1 MSLFETIEMRT
12 ALTAHQAMG
21 TAALMRWMR
30 DSLPLYPPSK
40 ARMEAARTGL
50 IALLEQPEVDAPN
63 ALNAMLQVWSEGPAI
78 ESTTL
83 LEAIDARATKAASRA
98 HALAWTHQA
107 LTFAPTALCALLHA
121 RLTELHYGPSA
132 RVVEA
137 LGRARVLAEREG
149 DEARALRARI
159 EEVRVL
165 SRIERHTEALVAADA
180 TAKPARGFTSR
191 DALILARAK
200 LHAPSM
206 YKRTAALDALN
217 ELLDSPY
224 PAVQHAVWRT
234 LFAHT
239 EGQPLS
245 APEADRLHTMAHR
258 FESQEA
264 HALRQWLL
272 LQTLDET
279 AVRAERVRL
288 LASDDAGR
296 LQGARLRAILDGGT
310 AGPRPTQ
317 EADLSAWLALHGF
330 VALRDKRT
338 NEARQ
343 ALVDLEARAAL
354 ASVAGWTFVRRAL
367 REPALHPQT
376 LPLITRWLSAPGI
389 APARGFRDI
398 ASLLVRVNENSLA
411 TKALLR
417 ALELREPQARQLLV
431 AHQRREAFVAYE
443 APTTDRSQRAQALRD
458 ARTLLLAVRTDSS
471 SLGTSLGTS

>member
-83 LEAIDARATKAASRA
+83 LETIDARATNAASRA
-98 HALAWTHQA
+98 HALAFTHQE
-107 LTFAPTALCALLHA
+107 LTFAPTALCALVHA
-121 RLTELHYGPSA
+121 RLSELHHGASA
-132 RVVEA
+132 QVAEA
-137 LGRARVLAEREG
+137 FERARVLAEREG

-165 SRIERHTEALVAADA
+165 ARIERHAEALLAADA
-180 TAKPARGFTSR
+180 TVRPQRGFTSR

-200 LHAPSM
+200 LRASSM

-217 ELLDSPY
+217 DLLDSPY
-224 PAVQHAVWRT
+224 PAVQRAVWRT

-239 EGQPLS
+239 AGTQLS
-245 APEADRLHTMAHR
+245 APEQDRMQTMANR
-258 FESQEA
+258 FESDEA
-264 HALRQWLL
+264 HALRQWLV

-279 AVRAERVRL
+279 AARAERVRL

-296 LQGARLRAILDGGT
+296 LQSARLRAIVDGGT
-310 AGPRPTQ
+310 AGPRP
-317 EADLSAWLALHGF
+317 ENAAEVPRWLALHGF
-330 VALRDKRT
+330 VALRDKRLV
-338 NEARQ
+338 EARQ
-343 ALVDLEARAAL
+343 ALVDLESRGVS
-354 ASVAGWTFVRRAL
+354 ASVAGWTFLRRAL
-367 REPALHPQT
+367 RDPSLQAQT
-376 LPLITRWLSAPGI
+376 MPLVTRWLNLPGI

-398 ASLLVRVNENSLA
+398 AALLVRLGENRLA
-411 TKALLR
+411 TKALHR
-417 ALELREPQARQLLV
+417 ALEQREPDARQLLTQ
-431 AHQRREAFVAYE
+431 HQRREAWLAYHASSNNRAE
-443 APTTDRSQRAQALRD
+443 RAQALRE

-471 SLGTSLGTS
+471 LRH